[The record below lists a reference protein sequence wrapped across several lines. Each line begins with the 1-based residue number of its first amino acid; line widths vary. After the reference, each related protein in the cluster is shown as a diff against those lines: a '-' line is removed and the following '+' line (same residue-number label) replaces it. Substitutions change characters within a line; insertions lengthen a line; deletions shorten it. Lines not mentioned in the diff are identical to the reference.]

1 MTILNNN
8 FGLLGLPNLGVTGIN
23 PNAQMP
29 NTRLQQ
35 QLPSGG
41 MGGQPTILNQMPNM
55 GLMQPVGGYGQPT
68 VQMPIPTMQLPQPQ
82 QPTTFA
88 QRLGNIGQ
96 RLMDFGIGRNMAGKA
111 SLDPSSGDAGFVDA
125 MGFQNMQNQA
135 RARSDLARQL
145 ENQRITNMY
154 KQALTQNLQP
164 RTKFQDI
171 AGGAFTRKINPDGTS
186 EIVEN
191 PNIANYL
198 QQLAET
204 KRLSATG
211 GLTKTQIKQ
220 DELFLKNYDP
230 AKFAQSQRN
239 IALLQTAY
247 DDLDPTDDFKATG
260 TALQRLEAPNLLL
273 RNVPGGQRREDI
285 EQRVRAVTQESL
297 RALLGGQFAFQEGEN
312 IIRNAYN
319 PALPE
324 EFNRARLKTTI
335 DTLKRV
341 EAEQRARNKY
351 FEENQTLAGY
361 KNANLDLEEVMRNVD
376 KAYEQTEMYKKEQDY
391 LKKQDKRGDDLVN
404 KYSE

>member
-8 FGLLGLPNLGVTGIN
+8 FGLLGLPNVPLTTGIN
-23 PNAQMP
+23 PNAQIP
-29 NTRLQQ
+29 N
-35 QLPSGG
+35 SG
-41 MGGQPTILNQMPNM
+41 TILSQMPNM

-391 LKKQDKRGDDLVN
+391 LKKQDKRGDDLVD

>member
-8 FGLLGLPNLGVTGIN
+8 FGLLGLPNVPLTTGIN
-23 PNAQMP
+23 PNA
-29 NTRLQQ
+29 
-35 QLPSGG
+35 
-41 MGGQPTILNQMPNM
+41 QMPNM

-68 VQMPIPTMQLPQPQ
+68 VPMTTPTMPLPQPQ

-361 KNANLDLEEVMRNVD
+361 KNANLDLKEVMRNVD

>member
-1 MTILNNN
+1 MSLLNRNN
-8 FGLLGLPNLGVTGIN
+8 FGLLGLPNVQLTTGIN

-29 NTRLQQ
+29 NMGLQQ
-35 QLPSGG
+35 P
-41 MGGQPTILNQMPNM
+41 I
-55 GLMQPVGGYGQPT
+55 GGYGQPT
-68 VQMPIPTMQLPQPQ
+68 VPMTIPTMPLPQPQ

-96 RLMDFGIGRNMAGKA
+96 RLMDYSIGRNMAGRA
-111 SLDPSSGDAGFVDA
+111 SLDPSSGDQGYVNA

-145 ENQRITNMY
+145 ENQRINNMY

-191 PNIANYL
+191 PDIANYL

-211 GLTKTQIKQ
+211 GLTKTQIKR
-220 DELFLKNYDP
+220 DELFLKDYDP
-230 AKFAQSQRN
+230 AKFAQSQKN
-239 IALLQTAY
+239 IAILQTAY
-247 DDLDPTDDFKATG
+247 DDIDPTDDFKASG
-260 TALQRLEAPNLLL
+260 TLLQRADAPDVLL

-285 EQRVRAVTQESL
+285 EQRVRLVTQESL
-297 RALLGGQFAFQEGEN
+297 RALLGGQFAEREGER

-341 EAEQRARNKY
+341 EAEQRARINH
-351 FEENQTLAGY
+351 FEKFQTLAGY

>member
-8 FGLLGLPNLGVTGIN
+8 FGLLGLPNVPLTTGIN
-23 PNAQMP
+23 PNAQIP
-29 NTRLQQ
+29 N
-35 QLPSGG
+35 SGS
-41 MGGQPTILNQMPNM
+41 ILSQMPNM
-55 GLMQPVGGYGQPT
+55 GLLQPVGGYGQPT
-68 VQMPIPTMQLPQPQ
+68 VQMPMPTMQLPQPQ

-391 LKKQDKRGDDLVN
+391 LKKQDKRGDDLVD

>member
-1 MTILNNN
+1 MSLLNLN
-8 FGLLGLPNLGVTGIN
+8 FGLLGSPRMNVNTPGIN
-23 PNAQMP
+23 PDAQMLGAG
-29 NTRLQQ
+29 LQQ
-35 QLPSGG
+35 P
-41 MGGQPTILNQMPNM
+41 I
-55 GLMQPVGGYGQPT
+55 GGYGQPT
-68 VQMPIPTMQLPQPQ
+68 VPMTIPTMPLPQPQ

-88 QRLGNIGQ
+88 QRLGDIRQ
-96 RLMDFGIGRNMAGKA
+96 RLMDYSIGRNMAGKA
-111 SLDPSSGDAGFVDA
+111 SLDPSSGDQGYVNA

-145 ENQRITNMY
+145 ENQRINNMY

-191 PNIANYL
+191 PDIANYL

-211 GLTKTQIKQ
+211 GLTKTQIKR
-220 DELFLKNYDP
+220 DELFLKDYDP
-230 AKFAQSQRN
+230 AKFAQSQKN
-239 IALLQTAY
+239 IAILETAY
-247 DDLDPTDDFKATG
+247 KDIDPTDDFQASGLPYQQFPDNDLLQTG
-260 TALQRLEAPNLLL
+260 ARIFGEGA
-273 RNVPGGQRREDI
+273 RREDI
-285 EQRVRAVTQESL
+285 EQRIRSVTQESL
-297 RALLGGQFAFQEGEN
+297 RALLGGQFAEREGER

-341 EAEQRARNKY
+341 EAEQRARINH
-351 FEENQTLAGY
+351 FEKFQTLAGY

>member
-1 MTILNNN
+1 
-8 FGLLGLPNLGVTGIN
+8 
-23 PNAQMP
+23 
-29 NTRLQQ
+29 
-35 QLPSGG
+35 
-41 MGGQPTILNQMPNM
+41 
-55 GLMQPVGGYGQPT
+55 
-68 VQMPIPTMQLPQPQ
+68 
-82 QPTTFA
+82 
-88 QRLGNIGQ
+88 
-96 RLMDFGIGRNMAGKA
+96 
-111 SLDPSSGDAGFVDA
+111 
-125 MGFQNMQNQA
+125 MQNQA

-361 KNANLDLEEVMRNVD
+361 KNANLDLKEVMRNVD

>member
-1 MTILNNN
+1 MSLLNLN
-8 FGLLGLPNLGVTGIN
+8 FGLLGSPRMNVNTPGIN
-23 PNAQMP
+23 PNAQMLGAG
-29 NTRLQQ
+29 LQQ
-35 QLPSGG
+35 P
-41 MGGQPTILNQMPNM
+41 I
-55 GLMQPVGGYGQPT
+55 GGYGQPT
-68 VQMPIPTMQLPQPQ
+68 VPMTIPTMPLPQPQ

-88 QRLGNIGQ
+88 QRLGDISQ
-96 RLMDFGIGRNMAGKA
+96 RLMDYSIGRNMAGKA
-111 SLDPSSGDAGFVDA
+111 SLDPSSGDQGYVNA

-145 ENQRITNMY
+145 ENQRINNMY

-191 PNIANYL
+191 PDIANYL

-211 GLTKTQIKQ
+211 GLTKTQIKR
-220 DELFLKNYDP
+220 DELFLKDYDP
-230 AKFAQSQRN
+230 AKFAQSQKN
-239 IALLQTAY
+239 IAILQTAY
-247 DDLDPTDDFKATG
+247 DDIDPTDDFKASG
-260 TALQRLEAPNLLL
+260 TLLQRADAPDVLL

-285 EQRVRAVTQESL
+285 EQRVRLVTQESL
-297 RALLGGQFAFQEGEN
+297 RALLGGQFAEREGER

-341 EAEQRARNKY
+341 EAEQRARINH
-351 FEENQTLAGY
+351 FEKFQTLAGY

>member
-1 MTILNNN
+1 MTIFNNN
-8 FGLLGLPNLGVTGIN
+8 FGLLGLPNVPLTTGIN
-23 PNAQMP
+23 PNAQIP
-29 NTRLQQ
+29 N
-35 QLPSGG
+35 SGS
-41 MGGQPTILNQMPNM
+41 ILSQMPNM

>member
-1 MTILNNN
+1 MSLLNRNN
-8 FGLLGLPNLGVTGIN
+8 FGLLGLPNVQLTTGIN

-29 NTRLQQ
+29 NMGLQQ
-35 QLPSGG
+35 P
-41 MGGQPTILNQMPNM
+41 I
-55 GLMQPVGGYGQPT
+55 GGYGQPT
-68 VQMPIPTMQLPQPQ
+68 VPMTIPTMPLPQPQ

-96 RLMDFGIGRNMAGKA
+96 RLMDYSIGRNMAGKA
-111 SLDPSSGDAGFVDA
+111 SLDPSSGDQGYVNA

-145 ENQRITNMY
+145 ENQRINNMY

-191 PNIANYL
+191 PDIANYL

-211 GLTKTQIKQ
+211 GLTKTQIKR
-220 DELFLKNYDP
+220 DELFLKDYDP
-230 AKFAQSQRN
+230 AKFAQSQKN
-239 IALLQTAY
+239 IAILQTAY
-247 DDLDPTDDFKATG
+247 DDIDPTDDFKASG
-260 TALQRLEAPNLLL
+260 TLLQRADAPDVLL

-285 EQRVRAVTQESL
+285 EQRVRLVTQESL
-297 RALLGGQFAFQEGEN
+297 RALLGGQFAEREGER

-341 EAEQRARNKY
+341 EAEQRARINH
-351 FEENQTLAGY
+351 FEKFQTLAGY

>member
-8 FGLLGLPNLGVTGIN
+8 FGLLGLPNVPLTTGIN
-23 PNAQMP
+23 PNAQIP
-29 NTRLQQ
+29 N
-35 QLPSGG
+35 SG
-41 MGGQPTILNQMPNM
+41 TILSQMPNM

-68 VQMPIPTMQLPQPQ
+68 VQMPMPTMQLPQPQ

-96 RLMDFGIGRNMAGKA
+96 RLMDYSIGRNMAGKA
-111 SLDPSSGDAGFVDA
+111 SLDPSSGDAGYVNA

-135 RARSDLARQL
+135 NARSDLARQI
-145 ENQRITNMY
+145 ENQRISNMY
-154 KQALTQNLQP
+154 KQALIQNLQP

-171 AGGAFTRKINPDGTS
+171 AQGAFTRKVNPDGSS

-191 PNIANYL
+191 PDIANYL
-198 QQLAET
+198 QKLAET

>member
-1 MTILNNN
+1 MTIFNNN
-8 FGLLGLPNLGVTGIN
+8 FGLLGLPNVPLTTGIN
-23 PNAQMP
+23 PNA
-29 NTRLQQ
+29 
-35 QLPSGG
+35 
-41 MGGQPTILNQMPNM
+41 QMPNM

-68 VQMPIPTMQLPQPQ
+68 VQMPMPTMQLPQPQ

-96 RLMDFGIGRNMAGKA
+96 RLMDFGIGRNMAGEA

-361 KNANLDLEEVMRNVD
+361 KNANLDLKEVMRNVD

>member
-1 MTILNNN
+1 MSLLNLN
-8 FGLLGLPNLGVTGIN
+8 FGLLGSPRMNVNTPGIN
-23 PNAQMP
+23 PDAQMLGAG
-29 NTRLQQ
+29 LQQ
-35 QLPSGG
+35 P
-41 MGGQPTILNQMPNM
+41 I
-55 GLMQPVGGYGQPT
+55 GGYGQPT
-68 VQMPIPTMQLPQPQ
+68 VPMTIPTMPLPQPQ

-96 RLMDFGIGRNMAGKA
+96 RLMDYSIGRNMAGKA
-111 SLDPSSGDAGFVDA
+111 SLDPSSGDQGYVNA

-145 ENQRITNMY
+145 ENQRINNMY

-191 PNIANYL
+191 PDIANYL

-211 GLTKTQIKQ
+211 GLTKTQIKR
-220 DELFLKNYDP
+220 DELFLKDYDP
-230 AKFAQSQRN
+230 AKFAQSQKN
-239 IALLQTAY
+239 IAILQTAY
-247 DDLDPTDDFKATG
+247 DDIDPTDDFKASG
-260 TALQRLEAPNLLL
+260 TLLQRADAPDVLL

-285 EQRVRAVTQESL
+285 EQRVRLVTQESL
-297 RALLGGQFAFQEGEN
+297 RALLGGQFAEREGER

-341 EAEQRARNKY
+341 EAEQRARINH
-351 FEENQTLAGY
+351 FEKFQTLAGY

>member
-1 MTILNNN
+1 MTIFNNN
-8 FGLLGLPNLGVTGIN
+8 FGLLGLPNVPLTTGIN
-23 PNAQMP
+23 PNAQIP
-29 NTRLQQ
+29 N
-35 QLPSGG
+35 SG
-41 MGGQPTILNQMPNM
+41 TILSQMPNM

>member
-1 MTILNNN
+1 MSLLNLN
-8 FGLLGLPNLGVTGIN
+8 FGLLGSPRMNVNTPGIN
-23 PNAQMP
+23 PNAQMLGAG
-29 NTRLQQ
+29 LQQ
-35 QLPSGG
+35 P
-41 MGGQPTILNQMPNM
+41 I
-55 GLMQPVGGYGQPT
+55 GGYGQPT
-68 VQMPIPTMQLPQPQ
+68 VPMTIPTMPLPQPQ

-96 RLMDFGIGRNMAGKA
+96 RLMDYSIGRNMAGKA
-111 SLDPSSGDAGFVDA
+111 SLDPSSGDQGYVNA

-145 ENQRITNMY
+145 ENQRINNMY

-191 PNIANYL
+191 PDIANYL

-211 GLTKTQIKQ
+211 GLTKTQIKR
-220 DELFLKNYDP
+220 DELFLKDYDP
-230 AKFAQSQRN
+230 AKFAQSQKN
-239 IALLQTAY
+239 IAILQTAY
-247 DDLDPTDDFKATG
+247 DDIDPTDDFKASG
-260 TALQRLEAPNLLL
+260 TLLQRADAPDVLL

-285 EQRVRAVTQESL
+285 EQRVRLVTQESL
-297 RALLGGQFAFQEGEN
+297 RALLGGQFAEREGER

-341 EAEQRARNKY
+341 EAEQRARINH
-351 FEENQTLAGY
+351 FEKFQTLAGY

>member
-1 MTILNNN
+1 MTIFNNN
-8 FGLLGLPNLGVTGIN
+8 FGLLGLPNVPLTTGIN
-23 PNAQMP
+23 PNA
-29 NTRLQQ
+29 
-35 QLPSGG
+35 
-41 MGGQPTILNQMPNM
+41 QMPNM

>member
-8 FGLLGLPNLGVTGIN
+8 FGLLGLPNVPLTTGIN
-23 PNAQMP
+23 PNAQIP
-29 NTRLQQ
+29 N
-35 QLPSGG
+35 SGS
-41 MGGQPTILNQMPNM
+41 ILSQMPNM

-68 VQMPIPTMQLPQPQ
+68 VQMPMPTMQLPQPQ

>member
-8 FGLLGLPNLGVTGIN
+8 FGLLGLPNVPLTTGIN
-23 PNAQMP
+23 PNA
-29 NTRLQQ
+29 
-35 QLPSGG
+35 
-41 MGGQPTILNQMPNM
+41 QMPNM

-361 KNANLDLEEVMRNVD
+361 KNANLDLKEVMRNVD

>member
-8 FGLLGLPNLGVTGIN
+8 FGLLGLPNVPLTTGIN
-23 PNAQMP
+23 PNA
-29 NTRLQQ
+29 
-35 QLPSGG
+35 
-41 MGGQPTILNQMPNM
+41 QMPNM

>member
-1 MTILNNN
+1 MTIFNNN
-8 FGLLGLPNLGVTGIN
+8 FGLLGLPNVPLTTGIN
-23 PNAQMP
+23 PNA
-29 NTRLQQ
+29 
-35 QLPSGG
+35 
-41 MGGQPTILNQMPNM
+41 QMPNM

-68 VQMPIPTMQLPQPQ
+68 VPMTTPTMPLPQPQ

-361 KNANLDLEEVMRNVD
+361 KNANLDLKEVMRNVD